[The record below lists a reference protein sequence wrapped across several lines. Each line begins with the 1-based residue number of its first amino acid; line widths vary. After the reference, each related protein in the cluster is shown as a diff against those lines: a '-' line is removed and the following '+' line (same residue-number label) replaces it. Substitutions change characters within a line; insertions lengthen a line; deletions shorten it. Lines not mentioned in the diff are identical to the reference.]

1 MPAIGCHVH
10 NSQLLRSSFTKS
22 STHLSLSLFPRLED
36 QPGCWRRSYCH
47 DFHGYKTQVF
57 PLRQK
62 DPSIGMHKTIQTVKN
77 VFFLSISL
85 LDCIYAKE
93 LKSSKTPQQIWSS
106 PDGHQQGGAFRI
118 VQVSRIQL
126 MWRLYLYYQ
135 INQIVIN
142 LNIHKWKLI
151 CWSGKTPGWLVCT
164 SMLEVKYIFST
175 ICEVKQNLGGASR
188 EVRWRV

>member
-1 MPAIGCHVH
+1 MFIIHSYWGRLSQSLWHICH
-10 NSQLLRSSFTKS
+10 
-22 STHLSLSLFPRLED
+22 
-36 QPGCWRRSYCH
+36 W
-47 DFHGYKTQVF
+47 
-57 PLRQK
+57 
-62 DPSIGMHKTIQTVKN
+62 
-77 VFFLSISL
+77 VFFQGLRINPVVGAGHIAMISTATKLRYFNLEKRSPEPWLECTKLFKQSKKILSISL
-85 LDCIYAKE
+85 FDCIYAKE

-175 ICEVKQNLGGASR
+175 ICEVKQNLGGAPR

>member
-1 MPAIGCHVH
+1 MFIIHSYWGRLSQSLWHICHF
-10 NSQLLRSSFTKS
+10 SKAWGSTRLLAPVI
-22 STHLSLSLFPRLED
+22 LPWFPRL
-36 QPGCWRRSYCH
+36 QNSGISIL
-47 DFHGYKTQVF
+47 K
-57 PLRQK
+57 K
-62 DPSIGMHKTIQTVKN
+62 DPLNPDWNAQNYSNSQKC
-77 VFFLSISL
+77 FFLSISL

-175 ICEVKQNLGGASR
+175 ICEIKQNLGGASR